1 MAGFD
6 IEELM
11 SIKNAYQGQ
20 RFQWIKPPAS
30 ERQKLGT
37 VVTVIDVIPGRRI
50 NTVNGPV
57 QTYLAVLSDQSRI
70 ESEALTNNLM
80 MLHEDQPPLTRDEV
94 LSIYVEPE
102 VDLDAVKKDL
112 PADLQSLSTL
122 QPSQKNLGVSGPS
135 DVGFATGVSGSPDPP
150 AQQRQQIQIDTKG
163 LFGMFSVEETDV
175 NLKVSVQL
183 PAKNLLKMMF
193 TNSQDKEQF
202 LDQLSAHI
210 NNSITLDAIKASVR
224 TFMGQDKKKKE
235 DDQ

>member
-37 VVTVIDVIPGRRI
+37 VVTVIDVIPGRRV

-102 VDLDAVKKDL
+102 LDLEAVKKDL
-112 PADLQSLSTL
+112 PDDLQSLSTL
-122 QPSQKNLGVSGPS
+122 QASPKNQGAPGQDDSTFAPGSSSQPV
-135 DVGFATGVSGSPDPP
+135 
-150 AQQRQQIQIDTKG
+150 QQRQQVPIDTKG

-193 TNSQDKEQF
+193 ANSQDKEQF

-224 TFMGQDKKKKE
+224 TFMGQDKKKKD